1 MFHVNIVSNCLLN
14 FDLLNLILHV
24 SVGKLMVSV
33 FDKQTPLTKNRLVKT
48 LVMLPKQFDIS
59 FDFRPTKWIGGW
71 TSLLHLTTGT
81 NAVRLPGIFPLNGKI
96 MIQVTAQFTVWTPK
110 LPLNK
115 WVHFRL
121 TQRLEG
127 KNYVYRVY
135 MNNKQLKAFVN
146 KKPQDIKNVKVYVAD
161 PWYNAQPGFVRS
173 VRVSGRF
180 FIIYFYS
187 QRHIIP
193 SHKITFPGI
202 ACE

>member
-1 MFHVNIVSNCLLN
+1 ML
-14 FDLLNLILHV
+14 
-24 SVGKLMVSV
+24 SV
-33 FDKQTPLTKNRLVKT
+33 FGKQTPLKKNRLVKT
-48 LVMLPKQFDIS
+48 LPMLPKQFDIS
-59 FDFRPTKWIGGW
+59 FDFKPTKWIGGW

-81 NAVRLPGIFPLNGKI
+81 NGVRPPGIFPLNGKI

-110 LPLNK
+110 LALNK

-161 PWYNAQPGFVRS
+161 PWYNAQPGFVRN

-180 FIIYFYS
+180 LIIYFYS
-187 QRHIIP
+187 KKHTIP
-193 SHKITFPGI
+193 ICKITFKM
-202 ACE
+202 